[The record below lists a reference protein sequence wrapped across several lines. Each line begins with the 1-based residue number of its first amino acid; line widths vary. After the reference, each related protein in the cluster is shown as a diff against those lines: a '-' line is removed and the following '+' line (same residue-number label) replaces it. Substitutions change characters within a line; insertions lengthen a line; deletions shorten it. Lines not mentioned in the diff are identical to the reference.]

1 MKQVNFV
8 RKKTFVMLFSLMLGC
23 VFLNFQC
30 ALSYEK
36 FTLSDGFSYESLPD
50 NYKIPVSNE
59 DDFEKNKYVRRED
72 LRLLKIKHVDFN
84 GKVQDG
90 ELVVAREAVDSK
102 TKKAIDVSKEV
113 LEIFKELFDAKYPI
127 REMSCFY
134 FRNIAGTDKLSWHS
148 YGLAIDI
155 NYKENPCISIDQ
167 STGKIKGVI
176 PSSSAKYVDRSLDKK
191 GMIKEDDA
199 CHKAFVSRGWEWGGS
214 WDSPKDYMHF
224 QKFSW
229 DSPRPTAKY

>member
-8 RKKTFVMLFSLMLGC
+8 RKKTFVILFALILGF
-23 VFLNFQC
+23 VFLNSPRVF
-30 ALSYEK
+30 AYEK
-36 FTLSDGFSYESLPD
+36 FTLCDGFSYESLPD
-50 NYKIPVSNE
+50 DYKIPVANK
-59 DDFEKNKYVRRED
+59 DDFEKNKYIRRDD
-72 LRLLKIKHVDFN
+72 LRLLKVKRVDFD

-90 ELVVAREAVDSK
+90 ELVVAREAVDPK
-102 TKKAIDVSKEV
+102 TKKTIDVSKEV
-113 LEIFKELFDAKYPI
+113 LEIFKEMFDAKYPI
-127 REMSCFY
+127 REMSGFY

-176 PSSSAKYVDRSLDKK
+176 PTSSEKYTDRNLKET
-191 GMIKEDDA
+191 GMIKKDDA

-214 WDSPKDYMHF
+214 WDSPIDYMHF

-229 DSPRPTAKY
+229 DSPRPEPKY